1 MISPEQCRAAR
12 AWLGW
17 PQPELAKRAKVGLS
31 TVRDFETG
39 ARTPILNNREAIQE
53 AFEAV
58 GVRLAFKGDGSP
70 LGITVGA
77 PASEVQGS
85 DAVR

>member
-17 PQPELAKRAKVGLS
+17 PQPELAKRARVGLS

-39 ARTPILNNREAIQE
+39 ARNPIVHNREAIQRALE
-53 AFEAV
+53 TE
-58 GVRLAFKGDGSP
+58 GVRFLFDGEQATGLEVS
-70 LGITVGA
+70 L
-77 PASEVQGS
+77 ASE
-85 DAVR
+85 RPHT